1 MPLNLNVGDSFP
13 DVELTDHS
21 NRGVSLQEI
30 VGDRPLMLAF
40 YRGHW

>member
-1 MPLNLNVGDSFP
+1 MPLNLKVGDSFP

-21 NRGVSLQEI
+21 NRSVSLKEI
-30 VGDRPLMLAF
+30 VGGRPLMLAF